1 MLYSQNSW
9 TQLKSIVQ
17 YDIVCIIDLY
27 KNYNVVIHVGNMW
40 AQNWE
45 NIYGIVQP
53 FKDKP
58 EIEVTPALKAQVT
71 FTNHSTVI
79 PMMSHCIKQWDLH

>member
-1 MLYSQNSW
+1 MLYNQNSW

-58 EIEVTPALKAQVT
+58 EIEVTPALKAQVA

-79 PMMSHCIKQWDLH
+79 SMMSYCIKQWDLH

>member
-1 MLYSQNSW
+1 
-9 TQLKSIVQ
+9 
-17 YDIVCIIDLY
+17 
-27 KNYNVVIHVGNMW
+27 MW

-58 EIEVTPALKAQVT
+58 EIEVTPVLKAQVA

-79 PMMSHCIKQWDLH
+79 SMMSYCIKQWDLH